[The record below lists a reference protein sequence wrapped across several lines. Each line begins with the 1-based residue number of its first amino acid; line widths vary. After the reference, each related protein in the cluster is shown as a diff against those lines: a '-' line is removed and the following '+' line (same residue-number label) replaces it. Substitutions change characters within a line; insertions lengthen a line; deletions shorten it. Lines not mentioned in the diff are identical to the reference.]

1 MTGTL
6 YKETPMQPDSL
17 DWKIIGIL
25 SKKHITNSML
35 AKRLGVSE
43 GTIRQRLKKLQEKG
57 ILQIRALR
65 DPNIL
70 ENQQLAMVAATLNE
84 ARLLDQKAQEISQLK
99 NVLSVSIVSGRY
111 DFLIEVL
118 VESNKGLVN
127 FLTEQLSLVEGI
139 SKTETFVVLKSFQK
153 WI

>member
-1 MTGTL
+1 
-6 YKETPMQPDSL
+6 MQPDSL
-17 DWKIIGIL
+17 DWKIIDIL

-139 SKTETFVVLKSFQK
+139 SKTETFVVLKSLQK

>member
-1 MTGTL
+1 MH
-6 YKETPMQPDSL
+6 MQPDSL

-139 SKTETFVVLKSFQK
+139 SKTETFVVLKSLQK